1 MPLGI
6 LLKEKGVTVITINSN
21 PTTDNVFL
29 PHVLQDRKPRAHSGS
44 HASTLNEPEISFS
57 TLNQG
62 RNVKTSSSSTNSGE
76 VSDKKLESVNKK
88 VFNEKQNFSENQK
101 VSGDIDGRQSSDS
114 HHRISSDIETQ
125 NTATSEGKKI

>member
-1 MPLGI
+1 M
-6 LLKEKGVTVITINSN
+6 ITINSN

-29 PHVLQDRKPRAHSGS
+29 PHVLQDRKPRMHSGS

-76 VSDKKLESVNKK
+76 VSDKKPESVNKK
-88 VFNEKQNFSENQK
+88 VSNEKQNFSENQK
-101 VSGDIDGRQSSDS
+101 VSGANDGHQCSDS
-114 HHRISSDIETQ
+114 HHRISSDMETQ
-125 NTATSEGKKI
+125 NATTSEGKKVHIDTM

>member
-1 MPLGI
+1 M
-6 LLKEKGVTVITINSN
+6 ITINSN

-62 RNVKTSSSSTNSGE
+62 RNVKTSSSSTNSSE
-76 VSDKKLESVNKK
+76 EDEDDDES
-88 VFNEKQNFSENQK
+88 
-101 VSGDIDGRQSSDS
+101 
-114 HHRISSDIETQ
+114 
-125 NTATSEGKKI
+125 NTSTLLGVGFGICATVIIAVIICLVAKERN

>member
-1 MPLGI
+1 M
-6 LLKEKGVTVITINSN
+6 ITINSN

>member
-1 MPLGI
+1 M
-6 LLKEKGVTVITINSN
+6 ITINSN

-29 PHVLQDRKPRAHSGS
+29 PHVLQDRKPRTHSGS

-76 VSDKKLESVNKK
+76 VNDKKLESVNKK
-88 VFNEKQNFSENQK
+88 VSNEKQNFSENQK
-101 VSGDIDGRQSSDS
+101 VSGANDGHQCSDS
-114 HHRISSDIETQ
+114 HHRISSDMETQ
-125 NTATSEGKKI
+125 NATTSEGKKVHIDTM